1 MKNLRSGI
9 LLGLIAIL
17 VVGCGTDESPVVDD
31 SAPRLVLDSSVSLEA
46 RIGERAET
54 SVTVGNDGD
63 ADLEATFAVLGDA
76 WLEVAPGELA
86 IEAGESAEVVFSADC
101 EDTGDFTT
109 EVAVATND
117 PDVQETTLAVILTCH
132 GLDSASLTVSVAGLP
147 AELNPDILLQGPD
160 DFERS
165 LSESDD
171 LQLQGLAPGEY
182 TVTASQVEN
191 YLPTEAVQQ
200 IELAAGDDEELTVTY
215 ELDDTDVPPGSLS
228 IAADNLPDGLDFSA
242 VVESTDLG
250 YDETF
255 TGVQTIDDL
264 APGDY
269 TVTFLDVEDG
279 DDIYR
284 APSIDVEILSEEN
297 AEVTADYE
305 LISDVLPGSLTI
317 AADNLPGG
325 LDFTATITGD
335 LSSYE
340 ETFTGAQ
347 TIDDL
352 LPGDYTVTF
361 EDVEDSGV
369 VYRAVPVGVEVISEE
384 TAVATADYQVALGAL
399 EVTVDFPADVTFDLQ
414 LHDGT
419 EVVSTE
425 TVSGGDTVTFDDLAP
440 QTHTLTLDSP
450 ILDQWN
456 NEYLTGDLTGFDQT
470 IDVASGDTATA
481 SISGLA
487 PSVVRTE
494 DDAGTHSLREVLGR
508 VNQDTEI
515 TFDDAVGSI
524 TLSSG
529 DIAIDV
535 SLTITGHADD
545 HVSIVATGDHRIFTI
560 SDSAVTTLQ
569 NLHLEGGQATG
580 PGQDSFGGAIFS
592 EGELSLLDMTF
603 YDNSANVG
611 GGALYALGDTTLE
624 DTLFDDNS
632 TAGDGGAAVFDGAAA
647 VTITRSLFTSN
658 SALDNGGA
666 LYIFDADVLITNST
680 FYENQSLD
688 SWGGA
693 IHVDEDG
700 VLDLVHVS
708 IVDNSAPLAPGLYY
722 NDATTI
728 RSTLIAGNGGGTF
741 VEIANVEGHLL
752 QTGGYN
758 FIERASDSTFTPL
771 ATDIIGDMDNPED
784 AQIDTFGGEPGQ
796 LATVSLLPT
805 SGAYRAIPE
814 NDCVDLAGAPITED
828 QRGVVR
834 PVNGMCTIG
843 AWEDGDP
850 PANGGDPDPD
860 PDWTTIETFDNA
872 TDLPGNTYT
881 DGGFTGVD
889 GVVWTYDGARSAEK
903 TSSGDNAID
912 GEGIIFASGSGFV
925 RADSIPDGV
934 NTLYLDYRKAFT
946 GGSDREFEV
955 LVNDTVVATSPVFGG
970 FSGADDTIFVLE
982 IEDLDVD
989 GAFSLEVRNIG
1000 AQFTVDNIRWR

>member
-1 MKNLRSGI
+1 MRNLRSGVW
-9 LLGLIAIL
+9 LGLIAIL
-17 VVGCGTDESPVVDD
+17 VAGCGTDESPVVDD
-31 SAPRLVLDSSVSLEA
+31 SAPRLVLDSSISLEA
-46 RIGERAET
+46 RVGE
-54 SVTVGNDGD
+54 SVEEEVTIGNDGD
-63 ADLEATFAVLGDA
+63 AELEVSVAVLGDA
-76 WLEVAPGELA
+76 WLELAPRELA
-86 IEAGESAEVVFSADC
+86 IEAGEEAQVMFTADC
-101 EDTGDFTT
+101 NDTGERST
-109 EVAVATND
+109 EVAVVTND
-117 PDVQETTLAVILTCH
+117 PEVAETTLSVLLTCH
-132 GLDSASLTVSVAGLP
+132 ALDSARLTVSVAGLP
-147 AELNPDILLQGPD
+147 AELNPDILVQGPD

-165 LSESDD
+165 LSDSDD

-182 TVTASQVEN
+182 TVTASPVGD
-191 YLPTEAVQQ
+191 YLPTETDQQ
-200 IELAAGDDEELTVTY
+200 IELEAGDEEVLTVTY
-215 ELDDTDVPPGSLS
+215 ELDADLPPGSLS
-228 IAADNLPDGLDFSA
+228 IAADNLPAELDFSA
-242 VVESTDLG
+242 VVESADPG
-250 YDETF
+250 YEETF
-255 TGVQTIDDL
+255 TGAQTIDDL
-264 APGDY
+264 TPGNY

-284 APSIDVEILSEEN
+284 AQPVGVEVLTEET
-297 AEVTADYE
+297 AEATADYE
-305 LISDVLPGSLTI
+305 LLAGLTGS
-317 AADNLPGG
+317 
-325 LDFTATITGD
+325 
-335 LSSYE
+335 
-340 ETFTGAQ
+340 
-347 TIDDL
+347 
-352 LPGDYTVTF
+352 
-361 EDVEDSGV
+361 
-369 VYRAVPVGVEVISEE
+369 
-384 TAVATADYQVALGAL
+384 L
-399 EVTVDFPADVTFDLQ
+399 EVTVDFPAGVEFELQ
-414 LHDGT
+414 LHDGD

-425 TVSGGDTVTFDDLAP
+425 TVTGGDTVTFDDLEPGA
-440 QTHTLTLDSP
+440 HTLTLDSP

-456 NEYLTGDLTGFDQT
+456 NEYLTGDLTGFDQA
-470 IDVASGDTATA
+470 IDVTSGDPATA

-515 TFDDAVGSI
+515 TFDDAVATI

-529 DIAIDV
+529 ELAIDV

-545 HVSIVATGDHRIFTI
+545 HVSIVVTGDHRIFII

-666 LYIFDADVLITNST
+666 LYIIDADVLITNST

-708 IVDNSAPLAPGLYY
+708 IVNNSAPLAPGLYY

-728 RSTLIAGNGGGTF
+728 RSTLIAGNGGPTF

-752 QTGGYN
+752 QTDGYN
-758 FIERASDSTFTPL
+758 FIERASDGTFTPL
-771 ATDIIGDMDNPED
+771 ATDISGDMDPPED
-784 AQIDTFGGEPGQ
+784 AQIDTFDGEPGQ
-796 LATVSLLPT
+796 LSTVSLLST

-872 TDLPGNTYT
+872 TDLPGNTYD

-903 TSSGDNAID
+903 SESGAFVID
-912 GEGIIFASGSGFV
+912 GEGVIFADSSGFV

-970 FSGADDTIFVLE
+970 FSGADDTIFTME

-989 GAFSLEVRNIG
+989 GTFSLEVRNIG